1 MEPGWSQREEG
12 REVRENEVV
21 DRSAGSGGLKVRE
34 RQPDWGGDQ
43 NPGILLFCRPRS
55 QGQKKEE
62 GRGKGRGL
70 CSCRRARWVRNEVR
84 GIPALPRLPPN

>member
-34 RQPDWGGDQ
+34 RQPDWGGDRSEDDHTSPSQ
-43 NPGILLFCRPRS
+43 SLL
-55 QGQKKEE
+55 QW
-62 GRGKGRGL
+62 L
-70 CSCRRARWVRNEVR
+70 
-84 GIPALPRLPPN
+84 

>member
-34 RQPDWGGDQ
+34 RQPDWGGDH

-55 QGQKKEE
+55 QGQKKEGE
-62 GRGKGRGL
+62 AKVEASAAVGGPGG
-70 CSCRRARWVRNEVR
+70 
-84 GIPALPRLPPN
+84 